1 MRRLQSKRCIA
12 REEGVNTADKPKR
25 REFAR
30 LCSGLGPVLPVA
42 LDNSSTVE
50 IKLNAGAKL
59 WRERHGLSDVGERI
73 DGYRLGRSPDPL
85 RRGCPF

>member
-1 MRRLQSKRCIA
+1 MRSKRCIG
-12 REEGVNTADKPKR
+12 RKEGVNTADKPKR
-25 REFAR
+25 REFAQLR
-30 LCSGLGPVLPVA
+30 PGLGHVLLAV

-50 IKLNAGAKL
+50 IKLNADGKL
-59 WRERHGLSDVGERI
+59 WRERHGLSHVGERI